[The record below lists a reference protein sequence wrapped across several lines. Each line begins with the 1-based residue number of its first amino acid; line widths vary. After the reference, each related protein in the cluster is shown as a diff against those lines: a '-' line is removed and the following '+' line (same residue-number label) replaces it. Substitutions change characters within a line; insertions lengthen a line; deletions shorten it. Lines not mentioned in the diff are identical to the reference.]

1 MKVMRREAGRGNA
14 HLKVFAPL
22 TLPLTSLIIKV
33 LSPQAK
39 YFTLISAIIKVLS
52 AEISHMKKNLRYL
65 TTTEIEKVE

>member
-52 AEISHMKKNLRYL
+52 AEICYKKN
-65 TTTEIEKVE
+65 TPKVLYYNGNEM

>member
-14 HLKVFAPL
+14 RLKVFAPL
-22 TLPLTSLIIKV
+22 NLPLTSLIIKV

-52 AEISHMKKNLRYL
+52 AEISHMK
-65 TTTEIEKVE
+65 EKP

>member
-22 TLPLTSLIIKV
+22 NLPLTSLIIKV

-52 AEISHMKKNLRYL
+52 ADICHKKNNP
-65 TTTEIEKVE
+65 KVLYYNGN